1 MGRQQLLIVQ
11 KKATSITGRQQMFVG
26 LFRLLNAYVFNDD
39 QSRDSAMNDKV
50 SSIGRIVFPQGI
62 ERTKVLERKVLL
74 DRAGTVRCNQQPNVL
89 SGF

>member
-1 MGRQQLLIVQ
+1 MAGP
-11 KKATSITGRQQMFVG
+11 
-26 LFRLLNAYVFNDD
+26 FRLLKAYVFNDD

-74 DRAGTVRCNQQPNVL
+74 DRAGTVRCNQQPNV
-89 SGF
+89 

>member
-1 MGRQQLLIVQ
+1 
-11 KKATSITGRQQMFVG
+11 MFVE

-74 DRAGTVRCNQQPNVL
+74 DRAGTVRCNQQPNV
-89 SGF
+89 